1 MKMDSNQPN
10 RDDGKLDR
18 LGEALRGLEKERIL
32 VPAKVD
38 EAILSEIRERFKPS
52 TAEEMDPGVNAEGVG
67 KVDPGELIF
76 RTKSAPIKIDP
87 RVKRWHRWLPLVAS
101 IAIAALFLYF
111 ARVNSPTLA
120 GDINRDGA
128 LDVVDAF
135 LLAER
140 VQFGGETA
148 RAWDLNGDGRVDAL
162 DSAEIMSRIVDLERN
177 GS

>member
-1 MKMDSNQPN
+1 MKMDDSNQPN
-10 RDDGKLDR
+10 RDDAKLDR

-32 VPAKVD
+32 VPAEVD

-52 TAEEMDPGVNAEGVG
+52 TADDSGEEAEVVQT
-67 KVDPGELIF
+67 VDPGELVF
-76 RTKSAPIKIDP
+76 HTNPAAIKIDP
-87 RVKRWHRWLPLVAS
+87 RVKRWHQWLPLAAS
-101 IAIAALFLYF
+101 LAIAALFLYF

-120 GDINRDGA
+120 GDVNRDGA

-140 VQFGGETA
+140 VQSGGETI
-148 RAWDLNGDGRVDAL
+148 RAWDLNRDGRVDAL